1 MNIMKR
7 YLFILAVIPALWS
20 CEPEPDNLRLLDQLV
35 VSTNFDPQAA
45 FGTYTHYTIPKDTIG
60 YVSNTSRDT
69 IWTFTTAQP
78 YPRKVIETVRNQM
91 DSLGFTYVERDK
103 DPDVG
108 MNIYIIENL
117 NLFQQVYYPNYY
129 SNYYGYGGY
138 YYYPIVQTYAQ
149 NTATLVV
156 EMIDLKNRNASNQVK
171 IVWNAYMGDVVN
183 SVNYE
188 QQSISAIKT
197 AFKQSDYLRVN
208 Q

>member
-1 MNIMKR
+1 MNVMKQI
-7 YLFILAVIPALWS
+7 LFFLAVIPALWG
-20 CEPEPDNLRLLDQLV
+20 CEPEADNLRLLDQLV
-35 VSTNFDPQAA
+35 VSTNFDPDTDFQK
-45 FGTYTHYTIPKDTIG
+45 FTTYTISKDTIG

-69 IWTFTTAQP
+69 IWAYTSSQP
-78 YPRKVIETVRNQM
+78 YPRDVINAVRRQM
-91 DSLGFTYVERDK
+91 DSIGYQYTDRTG

-156 EMIDLKNRNASNQVK
+156 EMVDLKDRNANNQVK

-183 SVNYE
+183 SVDYNK
-188 QQSISAIKT
+188 QSTDGIKT
-197 AFKQSDYLRVN
+197 AFKQSPYLPL

>member
-1 MNIMKR
+1 MNVMKR
-7 YLFILAVIPALWS
+7 SFFFLAVIPALWA

-35 VSTNFDPQAA
+35 VSTNYDPDAQFADFA
-45 FGTYTHYTIPKDTIG
+45 TYTIPTDTIG

-78 YPRKVIETVRNQM
+78 YPRTVIKEVRDQM
-91 DSLGFTYVERDK
+91 DLSGHEYVDRDE

-156 EMIDLKNRNASNQVK
+156 EMIDLKNRNANNQVK

-188 QQSISAIKT
+188 QQSKDAIKT
-197 AFKQSDYLRVN
+197 AFGQSEYLRRN

>member
-7 YLFILAVIPALWS
+7 YLFVLAVIPALWS

-35 VSTNFDPQAA
+35 VSTNYDPEAA
-45 FGTYTHYTIPKDTIG
+45 FENYATYTLAKDTIG

-78 YPRKVIETVRNQM
+78 YPRSVINAVRHQM
-91 DSLGFTYVERDK
+91 DSLGFNYVERDQ

-138 YYYPIVQTYAQ
+138 YYYPVVQTYAQ

-156 EMIDLKNRNASNQVK
+156 EMIDLKNRNANNQVK

-188 QQSISAIKT
+188 KQSIDGIKT
-197 AFKQSDYLRVN
+197 AVRQSPYLH
-208 Q
+208 

>member
-1 MNIMKR
+1 MLMNVTKR
-7 YLFILAVIPALWS
+7 YLFLLAAIPTLWS
-20 CEPEPDNLRLLDQLV
+20 CEPEPDKLRLLDQLV
-35 VSTNFDPQAA
+35 VSTNFDPDAN
-45 FGTYTHYTIPKDTIG
+45 FESYKTYTIATDTIG

-69 IWTFTTAQP
+69 IWTYTAAQP
-78 YPRKVIETVRNQM
+78 YPRSVIKEVIGQM
-91 DSLGFTYVERDK
+91 DTVGLTKVARNE

-138 YYYPIVQTYAQ
+138 YYYPVVQTYAQ

-188 QQSISAIKT
+188 KQSVEAIRT
-197 AFKQSDYLRVN
+197 AFDQSPYLH
-208 Q
+208 

>member
-7 YLFILAVIPALWS
+7 YLFFLAVIPALWS

-35 VSTNFDPQAA
+35 VSTNYDPEAA
-45 FGTYTHYTIPKDTIG
+45 FENYATYTLAKDTIG

-78 YPRKVIETVRNQM
+78 YPRSVINAVRHQM
-91 DSLGFTYVERDK
+91 DSLGFNYVERDQ

-138 YYYPIVQTYAQ
+138 YYYPVVQTYAQ

-156 EMIDLKNRNASNQVK
+156 EMIDLKNRNANNQVK

-188 QQSISAIKT
+188 KQSIDGIKT
-197 AFKQSDYLRVN
+197 AVRQSPYLH
-208 Q
+208 

>member
-7 YLFILAVIPALWS
+7 YLFFLALIPALWS
-20 CEPEPDNLRLLDQLV
+20 CEPEADNLRLLDQLV
-35 VSTNFDPQAA
+35 VSTNYDPDAA
-45 FGTYTHYTIPKDTIG
+45 FGNYKYYTIPKDTIG

-78 YPRKVIETVRNQM
+78 YPRSVIQAVRSQM
-91 DSLGFTYVERDK
+91 DSIGYEYVDRDQ

-138 YYYPIVQTYAQ
+138 YYYPVVQTYAQ

-156 EMIDLKNRNASNQVK
+156 EMIDLKNRNANNQVK

-188 QQSISAIKT
+188 KQSIDGIKT
-197 AFKQSDYLRVN
+197 AVRQSPYLH
-208 Q
+208 

>member
-1 MNIMKR
+1 MKIMKR
-7 YLFILAVIPALWS
+7 YLFVLAVIPALWS

-35 VSTNFDPQAA
+35 VSTNFDPDTEFQS
-45 FGTYTHYTIPKDTIG
+45 FDTYTIPTDTIG

-69 IWTFTTAQP
+69 IWTYTAAQP
-78 YPRKVIETVRNQM
+78 YPRRMIQTVREQM
-91 DSLGFTYVERDK
+91 DSIGLTYVGRDQ

-156 EMIDLKNRNASNQVK
+156 EMIDLKNRNANNQVK

-188 QQSISAIKT
+188 QQSIDAIRT
-197 AFKQSDYLRVN
+197 AVRQSPYLH
-208 Q
+208 

>member
-1 MNIMKR
+1 MNVMKR
-7 YLFILAVIPALWS
+7 TLFFLAAIPALWS

-35 VSTNFDPQAA
+35 VSTNYDPDTKFQNFD
-45 FGTYTHYTIPKDTIG
+45 TYTIAIDTIG
-60 YVSNTSRDT
+60 YVSNTSNDT
-69 IWTFTTAQP
+69 IFTYKPSQQT
-78 YPRKVIETVRNQM
+78 YPRSVIEEVRKQM
-91 DSLGFTYVERDK
+91 SAKGYGYRRRNE

-156 EMIDLKNRNASNQVK
+156 EMIDLKNRNANNQVK

-183 SVNYE
+183 SVDYE
-188 QQSISAIKT
+188 QQSVDAIKT
-197 AFKQSDYLRVN
+197 AFGQSEYLHQN
-208 Q
+208 

>member
-1 MNIMKR
+1 MNVMKR
-7 YLFILAVIPALWS
+7 FLFFLAVLPALWA

-35 VSTNFDPQAA
+35 VSTNYDPDTQFAD
-45 FGTYTHYTIPKDTIG
+45 FGTYTIATDTIG

-78 YPRKVIETVRNQM
+78 YPRSVIKAVREQM
-91 DSLGFTYVERDK
+91 DAKGFTYVDRDE

-156 EMIDLKNRNASNQVK
+156 EMIDLKNRNANNQVK

-188 QQSISAIKT
+188 QQSVDAIET
-197 AFKQSDYLRVN
+197 AFDQSPYLH
-208 Q
+208 

>member
-1 MNIMKR
+1 MKR
-7 YLFILAVIPALWS
+7 YLFVLAVIPALWS

-35 VSTNFDPQAA
+35 VSTNFDPDTEFQS
-45 FGTYTHYTIPKDTIG
+45 FDTYTIPTDTIG

-69 IWTFTTAQP
+69 IWTYTAAQP
-78 YPRKVIETVRNQM
+78 YPRRMIQTVREQM
-91 DSLGFTYVERDK
+91 DSIGLTYVGRDQ

-156 EMIDLKNRNASNQVK
+156 EMIDLKNRNANNQVK

-188 QQSISAIKT
+188 QQSIDAIRT
-197 AFKQSDYLRVN
+197 AVRQSPYLH
-208 Q
+208 

>member
-1 MNIMKR
+1 MNVMKR
-7 YLFILAVIPALWS
+7 SLFFLAVIPALWS
-20 CEPEPDNLRLLDQLV
+20 CEPQPDNLRLLDQLV
-35 VSTNFDPQAA
+35 VSTNYDPDTE
-45 FGTYTHYTIPKDTIG
+45 FEKYETYTIPTDTIG

-69 IWTFTTAQP
+69 IWRYTTAQP
-78 YPRKVIETVRNQM
+78 YPRSVIQEVRAQM
-91 DSLGFTYVERDK
+91 EAKGYTYRKREE

-138 YYYPIVQTYAQ
+138 YYYPVVQTYAQ

-156 EMIDLKNRNASNQVK
+156 EMIDLKKRNANNQVK

-188 QQSISAIKT
+188 QQSVDAIKT
-197 AFKQSDYLRVN
+197 AFDQSDYLRIP
-208 Q
+208 